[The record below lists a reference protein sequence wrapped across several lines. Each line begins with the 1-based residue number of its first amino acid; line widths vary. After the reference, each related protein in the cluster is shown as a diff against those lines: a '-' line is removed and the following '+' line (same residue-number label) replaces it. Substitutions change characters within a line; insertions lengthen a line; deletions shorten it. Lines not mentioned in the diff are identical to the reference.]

1 MKKANKHASR
11 ARREG
16 NRDAQDRHEREAH
29 THKSS
34 MESLNRA
41 AAEITFE
48 ENNKV
53 RWSSR
58 RGVKVSG
65 AQTFSSC
72 VPESLQGIC

>member
-1 MKKANKHASR
+1 MKKANKQASH

-16 NRDAQDRHEREAH
+16 SRDAQDRHEREARM
-29 THKSS
+29 HKSS

-41 AAEITFE
+41 AAEITFK

-58 RGVKVSG
+58 HGAKVSG
-65 AQTFSSC
+65 VLTFSSR